1 MEIIA
6 KFITPQNLKGLKS
19 MSITSKIPDWES
31 SYSKFRKTLMRME
44 LDEIESLLDIYI
56 MMSPLLYKLEI
67 KAISDELELRKS
79 SLGKELC

>member
-1 MEIIA
+1 
-6 KFITPQNLKGLKS
+6 
-19 MSITSKIPDWES
+19 
-31 SYSKFRKTLMRME
+31 MRME

>member
-31 SYSKFRKTLMRME
+31 SYSNFRKTLMRME